1 MRFDLT
7 FLSSIDKDPNSDI
20 YWDAGPRGITN
31 FTEEHNEAC
40 GDNYLCNLLRL
51 AEVEVKSDA
60 EEDELES
67 NEDHESGGDE
77 NTEAAAPKK
86 DRAGPLCHVCTLV
99 PLDALC
105 ST

>member
-7 FLSSIDKDPNSDI
+7 FISSIDKDPNSDI

-51 AEVEVKSDA
+51 AEVEVKSDD
-60 EEDELES
+60 EEDELGSDKES
-67 NEDHESGGDE
+67 QSGGDE
-77 NTEAAAPKK
+77 NEKLATPKK
-86 DRAGPLCHVCTLV
+86 DGAGPLRHGMHSSI
-99 PLDALC
+99 P
-105 ST
+105 